1 MTIAIPRITNRNQT
15 PKKEHR
21 IKNNRITLTGKR
33 TVRALQEIEFMMI
46 SLRKIEDHY
55 FYKEFDSPSQD
66 PDECSRELTRFIREN
81 NFIRRLSVV
90 RSIISEGFDNTLG
103 KDHMDDLERAMEH
116 LVFWENPGD

>member
-1 MTIAIPRITNRNQT
+1 MTIPASQIEIKLR
-15 PKKEHR
+15 K
-21 IKNNRITLTGKR
+21 KNNRITLTGKR

-55 FYKEFDSPSQD
+55 FYKEFDSPNQD

>member
-1 MTIAIPRITNRNQT
+1 LKT
-15 PKKEHR
+15 PASPKENKLRKKNS
-21 IKNNRITLTGKR
+21 KITLTGKR